1 MIAFL
6 DPAGLGITKDGN
18 LQQHQIYSESV
29 VSAIAI
35 GGIVFVCVFGGA
47 LLGVFCGPRFPSTI

>member
-1 MIAFL
+1 VIALL
-6 DPAGLGITKDGN
+6 DNPQLPQ
-18 LQQHQIYSESV
+18 LYS
-29 VSAIAI
+29 VSPIAI